1 MIDQSRVADGILFPT
16 HSARASY
23 LGTLTRNRPRWLKE
37 NRGWRRLVDI
47 PGDDSSPPPPPAPA
61 IVPRLTKT
69 PPQVSLAE
77 SEITIRTRRYASA
90 RRVASM
96 FNVSPRTLSRW
107 DAAGIGPPKIKVGK
121 KVLYD
126 LDKIPEWL
134 ASRET

>member
-1 MIDQSRVADGILFPT
+1 VIDQSRVADGILFAT
-16 HSARASY
+16 HADRAMY
-23 LGTLTRNRPRWLKE
+23 LGTPTRRREQWLKDHAG
-37 NRGWRRLVDI
+37 RWRRLED
-47 PGDDSSPPPPPAPA
+47 AQQEA
-61 IVPRLTKT
+61 A
-69 PPQVSLAE
+69 PPQALVEA
-77 SEITIRTRRYASA
+77 EITIRTRRYASA